1 MFKWKKFIIVTLI
14 WCTDK
19 EKVLRRGRLEGEKM
33 PRLMS
38 FKGGGADDRKQSKVR
53 CPQHFFSTSSSEWHQ
68 ETQSESWKSE
78 RERDR

>member
-1 MFKWKKFIIVTLI
+1 
-14 WCTDK
+14 
-19 EKVLRRGRLEGEKM
+19 M

-68 ETQSESWKSE
+68 ETQSESWESEKE
-78 RERDR
+78 RERER